1 MMNFSIEPPPLRAV
15 RKDHKFVP
23 ESQQGFGPPSR
34 PIGDGNNAP
43 DTQLSWILASIC
55 QKAAD
60 SLGSPS
66 ECLSTEDMLSAIDF
80 ENQSANKPQNQV
92 MVSLDVIA
100 LYPSLESEETSNI
113 CALMVTKSGLC
124 LEAIDWE
131 EAALYVTLTGHTG
144 DLPPDCLPQRKYC
157 AGAAPSITTA
167 EVMGPITRN
176 RTTSKFNSP
185 LRSPNSEEKLEIL

>member
-1 MMNFSIEPPPLRAV
+1 M
-15 RKDHKFVP
+15 
-23 ESQQGFGPPSR
+23 
-34 PIGDGNNAP
+34 
-43 DTQLSWILASIC
+43 
-55 QKAAD
+55 
-60 SLGSPS
+60 
-66 ECLSTEDMLSAIDF
+66 
-80 ENQSANKPQNQV
+80 
-92 MVSLDVIA
+92 SLDVIA

-176 RTTSKFNSP
+176 KTTSKFNSP
-185 LRSPNSEEKLEIL
+185 LRSPNSEEKLEILRLMVRTGIQTVMSNHMYRWNDTVMLQTRGGGIGDKLAQAAARLFMIWWDSQFLLVLKAADLYLTLYK